1 MKKSFFTLT
10 LIAFCAYGALAQ
22 GISGGLKAGVNF
34 ANQKW
39 SGGGF
44 SASADARTG
53 FHAGG
58 YLNIGFSENFAVQ
71 PELIYNA
78 VGAKFGDVKWNT
90 DYLSIPVM
98 LKYSPAP
105 IFNIHAGP
113 QFGLLLSAKQD
124 DVDVKDGMKG
134 MDLGLGFGAG
144 VDLPMGLGIT
154 ARYVMGLSNISEEA
168 DDIEDVS
175 VKNTA
180 FQISVSYKLFGG
192 D

>member
-1 MKKSFFTLT
+1 MKKSFFALT
-10 LIAFCAYGALAQ
+10 LIVFCAYGALAQ

-34 ANQKW
+34 ANQTW

-44 SASADARTG
+44 STSADSRTG

-58 YLNIGFSENFAVQ
+58 YLNIAFTETFGLQ

-78 VGAKFGDVKWNT
+78 VGAKIGEAKFNT

-98 LKYSPAP
+98 LKYNPAP

-113 QFGLLLSAKQD
+113 QFGMLLSAKQED
-124 DVDVKDGMKG
+124 EDVKDSLKG
-134 MDLGLGFGAG
+134 MDLGLGLGAG
-144 VDLPMGLGIT
+144 VDLPMGLGLT
-154 ARYVMGLSNISEEA
+154 ARYVFGLSNISDE
-168 DDIEDVS
+168 DMGDIS

-180 FQISVSYKLFGG
+180 LQISVTYRLFGN
-192 D
+192 